1 VAVMQSEVQVAING
15 ATALIT
21 ARQRVREL
29 AVQVGLSNTD
39 SVIVATVV
47 SELARNII
55 AYATRGEIILREIRN
70 GHAEGLEVVA
80 VDEGP
85 GIVDVGLALQDGYS
99 TSGGLGLGL
108 PGVRRLMDEFHIWSE
123 PGKGTAVTVRKWRR

>member
-1 VAVMQSEVQVAING
+1 MAVMQSEVQVAING
-15 ATALIT
+15 ATAMIT

-55 AYATRGEIILREIRN
+55 AYATRGEIILRAIRN

-85 GIVDVGLALQDGYS
+85 GIVGCRACAAGWVLD
-99 TSGGLGLGL
+99 
-108 PGVRRLMDEFHIWSE
+108 VRRSRFGATRGAPAHGRVPHL
-123 PGKGTAVTVRKWRR
+123 VRARQGHRRHG

>member
-1 VAVMQSEVQVAING
+1 MAVMQSEVQVAING

-70 GHAEGLEVVA
+70 GHAEGLEVVF
-80 VDEGP
+80 DEGP
-85 GIVDVGLALQDGYS
+85 GIVDVGLA
-99 TSGGLGLGL
+99 GGVAHLG
-108 PGVRRLMDEFHIWSE
+108 PARR
-123 PGKGTAVTVRKWRR
+123 